1 MKNEAFRQELVVEY
15 VCDHEERTSA
25 SQTRFVFWSN
35 VHRPLGP
42 NIFNGTTRSS
52 LEVLAAGQIAGETGP
67 PPAIWSQ

>member
-42 NIFNGTTRSS
+42 NIFKMFESMFES
-52 LEVLAAGQIAGETGP
+52 L
-67 PPAIWSQ
+67 SQWDDSEFT